1 MNRALYFALCC
12 LAGVLFAVVVSN
24 RGQLQTRISQAFSGG
39 SEASDALGSPNPSAE
54 NLSLSFASG
63 IKIASPSVVSVYTVQ
78 IPRGQNNNQS
88 SPTSDQLRSSVQAN
102 QGSGVIIDSTGLI
115 VTSNHL
121 LEAAE
126 SIFIAFASGQVVK
139 AAVIGRDLETDLAL
153 IKVETDI
160 PLPTLELA
168 ETGSM
173 QVGDLVLAIG
183 NPYGVGQT
191 VTLGI
196 VSAVRRRLAGVS
208 ALQNFVQIDAAIN
221 PGNSGGALISPSG
234 KLLGINTAVFSRQ
247 NGAQGIGFS
256 IPADVVNW
264 IVPQLLNDGRV
275 IRGWLGIAVDDLID
289 HPQYFGASTSGAV
302 VVGVSENG
310 PAHMAGIRVGD
321 MIVSVDD
328 RDVHRAGNLL
338 TDIAGAS
345 PNQTVKIGLQRDRQD
360 FLIDVVLGERPAQVS
375 VQREQLQ

>member
-1 MNRALYFALCC
+1 
-12 LAGVLFAVVVSN
+12 
-24 RGQLQTRISQAFSGG
+24 
-39 SEASDALGSPNPSAE
+39 
-54 NLSLSFASG
+54 
-63 IKIASPSVVSVYTVQ
+63 
-78 IPRGQNNNQS
+78 
-88 SPTSDQLRSSVQAN
+88 LRY
-102 QGSGVIIDSTGLI
+102 
-115 VTSNHL
+115 
-121 LEAAE
+121 
-126 SIFIAFASGQVVK
+126 
-139 AAVIGRDLETDLAL
+139 R
-153 IKVETDI
+153 
-160 PLPTLELA
+160 PW
-168 ETGSM
+168 
-173 QVGDLVLAIG
+173 

-289 HPQYFGASTSGAV
+289 HPQYFGSSTSGAV

-345 PNQTVKIGLQRDRQD
+345 PNQTVKIGLQRNRQD

>member
-24 RGQLQTRISQAFSGG
+24 RGQFQNRISQVFPRGA
-39 SEASDALGSPNPSAE
+39 DAPVALNSPNPSAE

-63 IKIASPSVVSVYTVQ
+63 IAIASPSVVSVYTVQ
-78 IPRGQNNNQS
+78 TPQGKGSNESTQTSNQR
-88 SPTSDQLRSSVQAN
+88 RSSLQTN

-121 LEAAE
+121 IEKAE

-160 PLPTLELA
+160 ALPTLELA
-168 ETGSM
+168 QTGSM
-173 QVGDLVLAIG
+173 KVGDLVLAIG

-196 VSAVRRRLAGVS
+196 VR
-208 ALQNFVQIDAAIN
+208 
-221 PGNSGGALISPSG
+221 GNSGGALISPSG

-289 HPQYFGASTSGAV
+289 HPQYFGSSTSGAV

-345 PNQTVKIGLQRDRQD
+345 PNQTVKIGLQRNRQD

>member
-1 MNRALYFALCC
+1 M
-12 LAGVLFAVVVSN
+12 
-24 RGQLQTRISQAFSGG
+24 
-39 SEASDALGSPNPSAE
+39 
-54 NLSLSFASG
+54 
-63 IKIASPSVVSVYTVQ
+63 
-78 IPRGQNNNQS
+78 
-88 SPTSDQLRSSVQAN
+88 
-102 QGSGVIIDSTGLI
+102 
-115 VTSNHL
+115 TSNHL
-121 LEAAE
+121 VEAAE
-126 SIFIAFASGQVVK
+126 SIFIAFASGQVVE

-160 PLPTLELA
+160 ALPALELA
-168 ETGSM
+168 QTGSM
-173 QVGDLVLAIG
+173 KVGDLVLAIG

-196 VSAVRRRLAGVS
+196 VSAVRRRLAGIS

-275 IRGWLGIAVDDLID
+275 IRGWLGIAVDDLIN
-289 HPQYFGASTSGAV
+289 HPQYFGASSNGAV

-328 RDVHRAGNLL
+328 RDVLRAGNLL

-360 FLIDVVLGERPAQVS
+360 FLVEVVLGERPAQVS

>member
-39 SEASDALGSPNPSAE
+39 SEASDARGSPNPSAE

-78 IPRGQNNNQS
+78 IPQGQNNNQS

-289 HPQYFGASTSGAV
+289 HPQYFGASTSCLLYT
-302 VVGVSENG
+302 S
-310 PAHMAGIRVGD
+310 P
-321 MIVSVDD
+321 SP
-328 RDVHRAGNLL
+328 RD
-338 TDIAGAS
+338 S
-345 PNQTVKIGLQRDRQD
+345 
-360 FLIDVVLGERPAQVS
+360 
-375 VQREQLQ
+375 

>member
-1 MNRALYFALCC
+1 MNRATYFALCC
-12 LAGVLFAVVVSN
+12 LAGLLFAVVANN
-24 RGQLQTRISQAFSGG
+24 RDQLQGRISSLFSGN
-39 SEASDALGSPNPSAE
+39 SNAQKASGPPNSSAE

-78 IPRGQNNNQS
+78 ISPENGTNEPTTTNSQLQS
-88 SPTSDQLRSSVQAN
+88 SRQAN

-121 LEAAE
+121 VEAAE
-126 SIFIAFASGQVVK
+126 SIFIAFASGQVVE

-160 PLPTLELA
+160 PLPALELA
-168 ETGSM
+168 QTGSM
-173 QVGDLVLAIG
+173 KVGDLVLAIG

-196 VSAVRRRLAGVS
+196 VSAVRRRLAGIS

-256 IPADVVNW
+256 IPADVLNW

-275 IRGWLGIAVDDLID
+275 IRGWLGIAVDDLIN
-289 HPQYFGASTSGAV
+289 HPQYFGASSNGAV

-328 RDVHRAGNLL
+328 RDVLRAGNLL

-360 FLIDVVLGERPAQVS
+360 FLVEVVLGERPAQVS